1 MIPPSRKRA
10 PRPAAQTARAWDSAG
25 VEVVRST
32 RSLPVR
38 SASASA
44 SRTDALSSRQVTT
57 SGLAATASAAVAA
70 TRAPR
75 GASSVLRPGL
85 RFQTVRGCPAASQ
98 VRASA
103 VPMAPRP
110 SRVRGVGGAGVVG
123 ADVLSDMRIRLVDG
137 AGSDQV
143 PTYEWV
149 VTRW

>member
-44 SRTDALSSRQVTT
+44 SRTDASSSRQVTT

-75 GASSVLRPGL
+75 RASSVLRPGL

-110 SRVRGVGGAGVVG
+110 SRVRGVGGVG
-123 ADVLSDMRIRLVDG
+123 ADALSDMRIRLVDG